1 MLLILRFVFIAL
13 GLTLSIVFIVA
24 LVSLIQDI
32 IFYVKEDKKCD
43 SGTIEQ

>member
-32 IFYVKEDKKCD
+32 IFYVKEDKKLEKKD
-43 SGTIEQ
+43 EK